1 MSRPRSRTPTEDRVH
16 GVTMPRGTSLKA
28 STMDAVALLTSETYD
43 QQLTREI
50 IRSECLRLSI
60 VAMILGLG
68 LIRLIAGWVALALG
82 KDEWVPGRSSL
93 WLVAVV
99 GGLALSYELYA
110 VYVASTAPRRARL
123 PTCAVRYRN

>member
-1 MSRPRSRTPTEDRVH
+1 MSAPRSRTPTEDRVRA
-16 GVTMPRGTSLKA
+16 VTMPLGTSLKA
-28 STMDAVALLTSETYD
+28 SPVDAAALLTSESFD

-68 LIRLIAGWVALALG
+68 LVRWIAGWVALSLG
-82 KDEWVPGRSSL
+82 REEWAPGGSSL
-93 WLVAVV
+93 WMLAVV

-110 VYVASTAPRRARL
+110 
-123 PTCAVRYRN
+123 